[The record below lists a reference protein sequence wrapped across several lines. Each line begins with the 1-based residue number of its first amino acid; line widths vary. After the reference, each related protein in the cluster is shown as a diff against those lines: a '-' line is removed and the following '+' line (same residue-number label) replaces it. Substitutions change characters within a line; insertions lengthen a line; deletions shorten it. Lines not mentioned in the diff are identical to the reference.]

1 MRRTLFFVM
10 VVVMATGSV
19 TAAIDDATKQDIDEF
34 IENILSCRNITGQ
47 FNISAGLAP
56 EMNQE

>member
-1 MRRTLFFVM
+1 MF
-10 VVVMATGSV
+10 VVMATESV

-47 FNISAGLAP
+47 FNSLVGLTP
-56 EMNQE
+56 EMNQKS

>member
-1 MRRTLFFVM
+1 MRRTLFFVI

-34 IENILSCRNITGQ
+34 IENILFCRNITGQ
-47 FNISAGLAP
+47 CSSLVGLAP